1 MESCWV
7 TESKPFPVLASSVE
21 RSPRVMLFM
30 AVNWVDMAM
39 PSMNR
44 GRMSIH
50 EGQGGRLEGEL
61 GNHEADADGDAREG
75 HPVAEPVEDLHG
87 ESFWR

>member
-1 MESCWV
+1 MLLATPKLMESCWV

-50 EGQGGRLEGEL
+50 RGRVGVWRA
-61 GNHEADADGDAREG
+61 NWAIMRPMQTVT
-75 HPVAEPVEDLHG
+75 PVRVT
-87 ESFWR
+87 R